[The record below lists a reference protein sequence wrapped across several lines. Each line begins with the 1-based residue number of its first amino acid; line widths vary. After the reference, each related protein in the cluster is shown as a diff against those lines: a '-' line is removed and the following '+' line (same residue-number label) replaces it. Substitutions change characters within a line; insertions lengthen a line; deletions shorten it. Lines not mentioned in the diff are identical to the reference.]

1 MIEIIPQNHF
11 EVNTYV
17 LYDQTKEC
25 VLVDVCSQT
34 ERERA
39 TIVDFINHFDMSPEH
54 IRKTVEHLAWKRQMQ
69 KVIDEMCKDKD

>member
-39 TIVDFINHFDMSPEH
+39 TIVDFINRNKFSVC
-54 IRKTVEHLAWKRQMQ
+54 ISN
-69 KVIDEMCKDKD
+69 